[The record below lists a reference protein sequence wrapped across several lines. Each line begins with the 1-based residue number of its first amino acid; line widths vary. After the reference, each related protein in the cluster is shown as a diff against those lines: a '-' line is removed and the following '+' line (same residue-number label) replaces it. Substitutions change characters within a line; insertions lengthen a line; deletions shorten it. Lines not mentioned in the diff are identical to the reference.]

1 MIPPKSEPL
10 QVPTRPENHAMPAER
25 DLEHEKEKQFT
36 AALELEMWKAEQEE
50 HFLKQ
55 LKQKEKTA
63 LLK

>member
-1 MIPPKSEPL
+1 MPNRL
-10 QVPTRPENHAMPAER
+10 ENHVMPAER
-25 DLEHEKEKQFT
+25 DLEQEKEKQFT

-63 LLK
+63 LIK

>member
-1 MIPPKSEPL
+1 
-10 QVPTRPENHAMPAER
+10 MPAER